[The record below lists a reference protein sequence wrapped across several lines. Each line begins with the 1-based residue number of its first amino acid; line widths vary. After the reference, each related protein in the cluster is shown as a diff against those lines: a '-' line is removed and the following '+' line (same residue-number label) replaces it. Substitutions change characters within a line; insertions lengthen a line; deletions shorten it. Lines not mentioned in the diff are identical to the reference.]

1 MYLGFRRL
9 ALIGSVLGLALI
21 VAGILFLNRIAVFT
35 SGPASRPFNAGLVG
49 KISTLEP
56 AILNSMQ
63 ERIISSAIYE
73 GLVYYEQNASMVKP
87 LLAHS
92 WDYSADGKSLTIFLK
107 PDVLFHNGKKLGAGD
122 VKKAWEQNFVT
133 ASEWSNA
140 SLFLT
145 ITGARD
151 LLEGKNPEIS
161 GIEVVN
167 DQTLKITFNEPNA
180 AFVYM
185 LTNPMF
191 WVYDLDDQVVPAP
204 GTGQF
209 ILEKNE
215 NNQKYILSRNERYHL
230 APPLLETIN
239 ITVFAN
245 DYQALGEYQAGK
257 LDYLDTIPL
266 KEIKNIRNNDQYQKR
281 LIEKPVLSTYSIGFN
296 LNKAPFAGNYLLRRA
311 INYAVDRE
319 AIIENVMGGA
329 SRPAKSAIP
338 AGVAGYNREMPGYS
352 YNPQKALQLLQEAGL
367 TEADKQKPL
376 YLVYNNNEGHR
387 LVAQS
392 VAQQLRDIGLNVE
405 TQAMDWD
412 SYKEELQQ
420 MNLTLFRLE
429 WYADYPDPDS
439 FLYSLFHSC
448 QTGMSNFTGYFNPQ
462 VDKILDTSRAE
473 VISHQERIKLL
484 NRAEQII
491 VDDAPCLWLFQG
503 QTAKLI
509 GKDVKKLDID
519 NMGMINWATLEL
531 KPASQAAADSLGE
544 NRQN

>member
-167 DQTLKITFNEPNA
+167 DHTLKINFDEPNA

-204 GTGQF
+204 GTGPFVLQT
-209 ILEKNE
+209 NE
-215 NNQKYILSRNERYHL
+215 NNQKFILSRNKKYHGT
-230 APPLLETIN
+230 PPLLETIN

-266 KEIKNIRNNDQYQKR
+266 KEIKNIRNNDQYQKL
-281 LIEKPVLSTYSIGFN
+281 LIEKPILSTYSIGFN

-311 INYAVDRE
+311 INYAIDRE

-329 SRPAKSAIP
+329 ARTAKSAIP
-338 AGVAGYNREMPGYS
+338 VGVAGYNREMPGYS
-352 YNPQKALQLLQEAGL
+352 YNPEKAFQLLQQAGL
-367 TEADKQKPL
+367 KEAERQKPL
-376 YLVYNNNEGHR
+376 YLVYNDNEGHR

-392 VAQQLRDIGLNVE
+392 VAQQLRDIGLNVQI
-405 TQAMDWD
+405 QAMDWD
-412 SYKEELQQ
+412 TYKKQLPK

-439 FLYSLFHSC
+439 FLYSLFHSS

-462 VDKILDTSRAE
+462 VDKILDASRAE

-509 GKDVKKLDID
+509 GKDVKKLEIN
-519 NMGMINWATLEL
+519 NMGLINWGAVEL
-531 KPASQAAADSLGE
+531 KPDPAADSPGGSRR
-544 NRQN
+544 N